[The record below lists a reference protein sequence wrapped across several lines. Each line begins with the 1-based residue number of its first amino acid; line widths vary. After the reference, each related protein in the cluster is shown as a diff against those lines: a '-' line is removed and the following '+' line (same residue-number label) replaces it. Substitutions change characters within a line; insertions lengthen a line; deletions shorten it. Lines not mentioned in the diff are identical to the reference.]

1 MIKGTNTQT
10 SPRKGVL
17 TTAKK
22 QEASMFK
29 INFRGAFGTGQH
41 FSSPMDELKPTFS
54 SERLGVFTGTS
65 APGLNHLQTGAIF
78 DASFGGQKTG
88 KYWGFHPRSS
98 IVNNS

>member
-22 QEASMFK
+22 QEAPMFK
-29 INFRGAFGTGQH
+29 IKLGGAFGTGQH

-65 APGLNHLQTGAIF
+65 RAWTQ
-78 DASFGGQKTG
+78 SFTNGRNFRFLF
-88 KYWGFHPRSS
+88 WGPKNAEILGFPPQIQHCE
-98 IVNNS
+98 